1 MGVIMKITTEVHTSV
16 LDEIGNTPM
25 HQISRIDTG
34 KCRVLLKLEN
44 QNPGGSI
51 KDRIGKVMIEAAE
64 ADGSLQPGAT
74 IVEATA
80 GNTGLG
86 LALSAAQKGYQLL
99 IVVPD
104 KMAQEKVFHLRAMGA
119 EVLTTRSDV
128 GKGHPEYYQD
138 MAERL
143 AKERGHFYANQFGN
157 PANPLAHEM
166 TTAPEILAQCQTVG
180 GPPDAI
186 VCGVGSGGTMTGL
199 SRFFA
204 KAAPATE
211 MILADPEGSV
221 LADYVNTGYLA
232 DEAGSWMVEGI
243 GEDFLPPILDLSRV
257 KKAYTISDGEAFETA
272 RELLQKEGILGGSSS
287 GTLLAATL
295 KYARAQTTAK
305 TIVTFV
311 CDSGNKYLSKMFNDY
326 WMIDN
331 GFSHAPRK
339 GDLRDLVSRRHA
351 EQQTVV
357 VQPGT
362 TLAQAYKNMK
372 LHNISQLPVM
382 DNGALVGLLDEE
394 DLLLH
399 VYRSKG
405 FNGVASDIMAKNLKT
420 VDADEDIEHV
430 LSILTR
436 GMVVPVVHQGEFQGL
451 ITKIDVLNHLRL
463 TQG

>member
-1 MGVIMKITTEVHTSV
+1 MKLTTVVHTSV

-25 HQISRIDTG
+25 HEVSRIDTG
-34 KCRVLLKLEN
+34 KCRLLLKLEN

-51 KDRIGKVMIEAAE
+51 KDRIGKVMIETAE
-64 ADGSLQPGAT
+64 ADGTLSAGDT
-74 IVEATA
+74 IIEATA

-86 LALSAAQKGYQLL
+86 LALTAAQKGYKLV

-119 EVLTTRSDV
+119 EVMTTRSDV

-138 MAERL
+138 MAARIAGE
-143 AKERGHFYANQFGN
+143 KGYYYANQFGN
-157 PANPLAHEM
+157 PANPLAHEL
-166 TTAPEILAQCQTVG
+166 TTGPEILAQCRAAGTEL
-180 GPPDAI
+180 DAL

-199 SRFFA
+199 SRHFA
-204 KAAPATE
+204 RESPQTE
-211 MILADPEGSV
+211 MVLADPAGSI
-221 LADYVNTGYLA
+221 LAEYVDTGNVS
-232 DEAGSWMVEGI
+232 DQAGSWMVEGI

-257 KKAYTISDGEAFETA
+257 KTAYTISDGEAFETA
-272 RELLQKEGILGGSSS
+272 RELLQKEGILGGSST
-287 GTLLAATL
+287 GTLLAAAL
-295 KYARAQTTAK
+295 KYARAQTEPK
-305 TIVTFV
+305 TIVSFV
-311 CDSGNKYLSKMFNDY
+311 CDSGNKYLSKMFNDF
-326 WMIDN
+326 WMMDN
-331 GFSHAPRK
+331 GFSAIPLK

-351 EQQTVV
+351 EHQTVTV
-357 VQPGT
+357 NPST

-372 LHNISQLPVM
+372 LHDISQIPVM

-399 VYRSKG
+399 VYRSRG
-405 FNGVASDIMAKNLKT
+405 FTGVASDIMAINLKT
-420 VDADEDIEHV
+420 VDADEDIDNV

-436 GMVVPVVHQGEFQGL
+436 GMVVPVVHKGEFQGL

>member
-1 MGVIMKITTEVHTSV
+1 MKLTTVVHTSV

-25 HQISRIDTG
+25 HEVSRIDTG
-34 KCRVLLKLEN
+34 KCRLLLKLEN

-51 KDRIGKVMIEAAE
+51 KDRIGKVMIETAE
-64 ADGSLQPGAT
+64 ADGTLSAGDT
-74 IVEATA
+74 IIEATA

-86 LALSAAQKGYQLL
+86 LALTAAQKGYKLV

-119 EVLTTRSDV
+119 EVMTTRSDV

-138 MAERL
+138 MAARIAGE
-143 AKERGHFYANQFGN
+143 KGYYYANQFGN
-157 PANPLAHEM
+157 PANPLAHEL
-166 TTAPEILAQCQTVG
+166 TTGPEILAQCRAAGTEL
-180 GPPDAI
+180 DAL

-199 SRFFA
+199 SRHFA
-204 KAAPATE
+204 RESPQTE
-211 MILADPEGSV
+211 MVLADPAGSI
-221 LADYVNTGYLA
+221 LAEYVDTGNVS
-232 DEAGSWMVEGI
+232 DQAGSWMVEGI

-257 KKAYTISDGEAFETA
+257 KTAYTISDGEAFETA
-272 RELLQKEGILGGSSS
+272 RELLQKEGILGGSST
-287 GTLLAATL
+287 GTLLAAAL
-295 KYARAQTTAK
+295 KYARAQTEPK
-305 TIVTFV
+305 TIVSFV
-311 CDSGNKYLSKMFNDY
+311 CDSGNKYLSKMFNDF
-326 WMIDN
+326 WMMDN
-331 GFSHAPRK
+331 GFSVTPLK

-351 EQQTVV
+351 EHQTVTV
-357 VQPGT
+357 NPST

-372 LHNISQLPVM
+372 LHDISQIPVM

-399 VYRSKG
+399 VYRSRG
-405 FNGVASDIMAKNLKT
+405 FTGVASDIMAKNLKT
-420 VDADEDIEHV
+420 VDADEDIDNV

-436 GMVVPVVHQGEFQGL
+436 GMVVPVVHKGEFQGL